1 MSTETIVVTDAV
13 VLSPDGKK
21 VLLGKNVKNA
31 HVLKG
36 WILPGGKLK
45 KSETLEE
52 CTRREILEETG
63 VRIRIESNRI
73 MAFVGSS
80 SMNGVV
86 PETYVIVGFL
96 AHAESEKLKKSEELK
111 DLKWFPWDK
120 LPDDLYPDS
129 KTQIMTLLLDVP
141 KKKHGMKKS

>member
-13 VLSPDGKK
+13 VLSPDGRK
-21 VLLGKNVKNA
+21 VLLGKNVRNA
-31 HVLKG
+31 HVLTG

-73 MAFVGSS
+73 TAFVGSS

-96 AHAESEKLKKSEELK
+96 ARAESEKLEKSAELK
-111 DLKWFPWDK
+111 DLKWFPLNG
-120 LPDDLYPDS
+120 LPDDIYPDS
-129 KTQIMTLLLDVP
+129 KHQIMLLLP
-141 KKKHGMKKS
+141 AMMKKRGMKP